1 MKIKAIFFDMDGV
14 LIEAKDWHYDALNK
28 ALSLFG
34 MEISRY
40 DHLVTYDGLPTKKKL
55 EMLSV
60 ERGLPIALHKFINE
74 IKQKYTMEIVHTS
87 CRPNF
92 IHEYALSKLNRDG
105 YRMAVCS
112 NSIRDTIDVMMK
124 KASLEKYLDFYVSA
138 QDVKNGK
145 PDPEIYQTAIS
156 KMGLAAHECLIVED
170 NENGIAAARA
180 SGAHVLEV
188 VSVSEVN
195 YENIKNK
202 IKLIEESAND

>member
-1 MKIKAIFFDMDGV
+1 MKIKAILFDMDGV